1 MIFTETKLNNAFTID
16 IQTIGDDRGY
26 FGRAYCRKEFMDHG
40 LMSEMVQTNVSYNK
54 LKGTL
59 RGFHYQIP
67 PHEEA
72 KLVRC
77 TRGAIYDVIVD
88 LRPESP
94 TYFQWVGIELTEA
107 NSRML
112 YVPETFGHAF
122 ITLEDHTAVTYQV
135 SHFYTPAAEGG
146 IRWNDPDIGV
156 QWPMEPTVISEKDRQ
171 WPDVKR

>member
-1 MIFTETKLNNAFTID
+1 MEFKETHLKGAFIVD
-16 IQTIGDDRGY
+16 IRKIEDDRGY

-40 LMSEMVQTNVSYNK
+40 LMSEMVQTNVSLNK
-54 LKGTL
+54 RKGTL
-59 RGFHYQIP
+59 RGFHYQTP
-67 PHEEA
+67 PNEEA

-94 TYFQWVGIELTEA
+94 TYLKWVGIELTEA

-122 ITLEDHTAVTYQV
+122 ITLEDQTAVTYQV
-135 SHFYTPAAEGG
+135 SRFYTPGAEGG
-146 IRWNDPDIGV
+146 IRWNDPAVGV
-156 QWPMEPTVISEKDRQ
+156 QWPVEPTVISEKDQQ
-171 WPDVKR
+171 WRDVVN